1 MITITG
7 IGEYD
12 DTKLVWN
19 QSEEVKAF
27 LLPIIDGFNAINCI
41 EFDLFDRPLKW
52 KFEGSGI
59 CLTYERIYQEAS
71 NQRMIKDHLFVVT
84 TLN

>member
-7 IGEYD
+7 VGEYD
-12 DTKLVWN
+12 DTKQPYN

-52 KFEGSGI
+52 KFEGNSI
-59 CLTYERIYQEAS
+59 RLTYERIYQEAS
-71 NQRMIKDHLFVVT
+71 PQRMVKENKFVVT
-84 TLN
+84 SLI